1 MNQVLTVTE
10 AIPLA
15 WTRLCDRVEVARDLD
30 FDHEFTLQFHL
41 AWEVAR
47 LLGFP
52 ENLGVRFEVP
62 CGRDADGETIRLDL
76 LLWTD
81 PRAKV
86 AVELKAPLR
95 SETGMNS
102 AMTQFRM
109 RFYRDIHRL
118 WHLVNTRTHDI
129 VAGYFVAVVNEK
141 GYIIER
147 AQKVNREYRT
157 YHGIVLPPSHVVP
170 ADPGPNGYKFDFKMP
185 PHEIRW
191 DWLCDGNGVSITPPQ
206 DMRYFWLT
214 PIFVH
219 VPDGR

>member
-1 MNQVLTVTE
+1 MEVL
-10 AIPLA
+10 
-15 WTRLCDRVEVARDLD
+15 RDLD
-30 FDHEFTLQFHL
+30 FDHEFTVQFHL

-47 LLGFP
+47 ILAFP

-62 CGRDADGETIRLDL
+62 CGRDEDGEMIRLDL

-81 PRAKV
+81 PKEKV

-118 WHLVNTRTHDI
+118 HHLVESRTFDI

-147 AQKVNREYRT
+147 GQRLNRAYRT
-157 YHGIVLPPSHVVP
+157 YHGTILPASYIVPPE
-170 ADPGPNGYKFDFKMP
+170 AGPNGYGFPLKMP
-185 PHEIRW
+185 AHEIRW
-191 DWLCDGNGVSITPPQ
+191 EWLCVAENGDISLARG
-206 DMRYFWLT
+206 MRHFWLT
-214 PIFVH
+214 PIFV
-219 VPDGR
+219 GKGAQE